1 MNLAPPTWFGTS
13 LEFPRASILDEV
25 GHHAL
30 SVPASRA
37 FCQLLTHRYTRG
49 SLVLTSNRGLDTW
62 QQFLGDEV
70 LAAAVL
76 DRFLHHAT
84 VFSQTGESYRL
95 KDAKRRRGRS

>member
-1 MNLAPPTWFGTS
+1 MAAPLPGASVNRAVIGSPASSVAVTS
-13 LEFPRASILDEV
+13 SGES
-25 GHHAL
+25 
-30 SVPASRA
+30 PASRA

-95 KDAKRRRGRS
+95 KDAKRRRGKS